1 MKKSKKIITFLTLVT
16 LLSVTVNETK
26 IAKAD
31 TASAAPTQ
39 ALISSNPNSVW
50 TNKLSQENYVFK
62 LKKHAVVFSE
72 FGQSKTTAYD
82 QKFIQSL
89 IDKNVHFKITEAM
102 TPKNGAIVHIVDK
115 TGKIQGWVSP
125 ISDIY
130 NINSKRKS
138 LRPLVKAELKAMN
151 LQDKKQ
157 KKLALKSLSKAE
169 KISKKLHSKNK
180 KIAKTSI
187 KQLKTW
193 MKQEKYQNIPTLL
206 IGEYPNNK
214 D

>member
-1 MKKSKKIITFLTLVT
+1 MKKSKKIITFLTLAT

-89 IDKNVHFKITEAM
+89 IDKNVHFKITEAI